1 MLETNNNII
10 IVDDSEDDLGY
21 LAKVFNGYG
30 IGCRTFLYDEF
41 ETIGRPLEN
50 VKLAFFDV
58 TLTDAGDD
66 TAKMAVLRDA
76 LKSYIS
82 KSNKA
87 FVLVFWTRN
96 PEYKERFIDFVNRSE
111 DKEDVPKPICIETID
126 KIEFLDHDV
135 EIRQRLSDLMNEKI
149 VKCLFSFDTELK
161 AASNQSLNE
170 VLKLIDF
177 PDNWGKND
185 QFLENIK
192 DVFALIATETF
203 GNKRAKKEPDLAIR
217 EAFGPLFLHHLCKQ
231 DSTVWADFFDGTNIA
246 RVHNFPN
253 TGIAAKLNTI
263 FHLDLSDK
271 GEINARGSVRKI
283 KMGNTNTEEI
293 FKQEVGY
300 SINDWVNTILF
311 KNTKY
316 KGKINELIAVEISAA
331 CDYSNQK
338 KRTHQYLLGVI
349 IPTSIYDQLKDAK
362 LGDACFDLPFAFI
375 YGGEECHMFLH
386 FTFLITEEE
395 GKIFSLLSE
404 RLFSLKNEVMNMIG
418 SKHAN
423 HIARIGINSFR

>member
-1 MLETNNNII
+1 MLDTNNNII
-10 IVDDSEDDLGY
+10 IVDDSADDLGY
-21 LAKVFNGYG
+21 LAKVFNSYG
-30 IGCRTFLYDEF
+30 IGCRTFQYDEF
-41 ETIGRPLEN
+41 ETLEKPLEN

-66 TAKMAVLRDA
+66 NAKMAVLRDA

-111 DKEDVPKPICIETID
+111 DKEEVPKPICIETID

-135 EIRQRLSDLMNEKI
+135 EIRQRLSDLMDEEI
-149 VKCLFSFDTELK
+149 VRCLFSFDSELK
-161 AASNQSLNE
+161 QASDKSLDEFLN
-170 VLKLIDF
+170 LIDF
-177 PDNWGKND
+177 PDDWGKND
-185 QFLENIK
+185 QFIKNIK
-192 DVFALIATETF
+192 EVFALIATETF
-203 GNKRAKKEPDLAIR
+203 GNKRGTKEPDLAIK

-231 DSTVWADFFDGTNIA
+231 KSTVWLDFFNGTNIT
-246 RVHNFPN
+246 RVHKFPDA
-253 TGIAAKLNTI
+253 GIAAKLNTI
-263 FHLDLSDK
+263 FHLDSTD
-271 GEINARGSVRKI
+271 GEINARGSVRQI
-283 KMGNTNTEEI
+283 KMGDVGVDEL
-293 FKQEVGY
+293 FKNQVGY
-300 SINDWVNTILF
+300 TINDWVNTILF

-316 KGKINELIAVEISAA
+316 QGKVKEVVAVEISAA

-349 IPTSIYDQLKDAK
+349 ISTSIYDQLKNAK
-362 LGDACFDLPFAFI
+362 LGDACFDLPFTFM
-375 YGGEECHMFLH
+375 YEDEECHLFLH
-386 FTFLITEEE
+386 FTFLIAEEE
-395 GKIFSLLSE
+395 ENLFGILGN